1 MSTGFRRYSGCLAAA
16 LLGVLVSYQD
26 AHAYIDPSA
35 GSYFLQIALS
45 GLLGG
50 IFVVKTFWKDVR
62 AHFSRNDQDDDE
74 ARKTD

>member
-1 MSTGFRRYSGCLAAA
+1 MVTGFCRRYTGCLLAA

-50 IFVVKTFWKDVR
+50 IFVVKAFWRNFKSR
-62 AHFSRNDQDDDE
+62 FSRDADE
-74 ARKTD
+74 DRKAD